1 MRISDWS
8 SDVCSSD
15 LLPSERPP
23 QVDAIGPGRR
33 DGRCIEER
41 SHGEATEGIALVG
54 QVSGPQCERP
64 AHIALIACPEV
75 EKHMTFLLEEFGV
88 RAVDIVR
95 TAIGQLGNDK
105 EFTVRA
111 RLLTHIS
118 NERSGPALR
127 ANWEERR
134 EGKEGDSK

>member
-1 MRISDWS
+1 MLDFVFVIYFIVCLFFFFKQKTAYEMRISDWS

-15 LLPSERPP
+15 L
-23 QVDAIGPGRR
+23 
-33 DGRCIEER
+33 
-41 SHGEATEGIALVG
+41 IALVG

-118 NERSGPALR
+118 TERSGPAWR
-127 ANWEERR
+127 V
-134 EGKEGDSK
+134 